1 MTDSF
6 ERDDPDATTGLVK
19 SYLRGRNL
27 EQLGRVDDAI
37 PLYEAAVGSAF
48 DSTGPYDRLIHIY
61 SSAARH
67 GDVRRVSEAAL
78 HNVHTHEEKRAWYER
93 MRAEADKA
101 ERSVPRAA
109 PRRRE

>member
-1 MTDSF
+1 MAGSF
-6 ERDDPDATTGLVK
+6 EHHNPDTTTRLVR

-27 EQLGRVDDAI
+27 EQLGRADDAV
-37 PLYEAAVGSAF
+37 PLYEAAVASAF

-67 GDVRRVSEAAL
+67 SDVRRVCDAAL
-78 HNVHTHEEKRAWYER
+78 LNIHTHGEKRAWYER
-93 MRAEADKA
+93 MRAEADRA
-101 ERSVPRAA
+101 EHSVPRAA